1 MKAFQPKVT
10 AAIDFGTHGSG
21 FGWAVVCEGN
31 DDSATRKVLSVD
43 GWQDQPLSYPK
54 NLTALLLDG
63 DGSVSAWGHAA
74 VRKYN
79 LQRGSNG
86 HRLVNGLDM
95 KMSLKPESADRDRS
109 RTVGGAEK
117 LIVEY
122 LRRLYADA
130 VEHIATKGGFAEEEI
145 TWCLTVPA
153 IWDDFARQTMR
164 KAARK
169 AGMPT
174 DEHRF
179 QLCLEPE
186 AAALYAR
193 NKLAGGGID
202 EAGTRL
208 VIVDAG
214 GGTVDITAY
223 EVEQD
228 GRLVELIP
236 PDGDRLGAEYVNTA
250 FREKVLVPR
259 LSSPDRADG
268 CTNLLDLENRV
279 PGLLWHLLQDFER
292 TKVDFDPVQETPSRL
307 PLPTQLYLALD
318 DTERETLASKQDG
331 IAYEFVLSRGEFI
344 SLFDQVIDPI
354 LKLVKKQL
362 DTVLAGAT
370 GPVRLLAVGGFAQSR
385 YFQLRLNELQNDR
398 VKLVIPPAPALAVLY
413 GAVHFAYDPSALR
426 VRRSRYTYGCNIS
439 LPFEKGDPESSKDFD
454 DGGKEFCSNR
464 FKTFVLESEPVE
476 VGSAFTHH
484 FTPLRKAQKSV
495 LFNLYRTPERKPRYI
510 DERGSVPIGKLEI
523 KLPPSLR
530 HLPTEDRCIELCM
543 KFGGTEIT
551 AAARILATDETLE
564 TRVEFEP
571 RW

>member
-63 DGSVSAWGHAA
+63 DGSVCAWGHAA

-79 LQRGSNG
+79 LQSGSNG

-95 KMSLKPESADRDRS
+95 KMSLKPGNADRDMG

-130 VEHIATKGGFAEEEI
+130 VEHIATKGGFTEEEI
-145 TWCLTVPA
+145 AWCLTVPA

-164 KAARK
+164 KAAHK

-228 GRLVELIP
+228 GRLVELVP

-268 CTNLLDLENRV
+268 CTNLLDLESRV
-279 PGLLWHLLQDFER
+279 PGMLWHLLQNFER
-292 TKVDFDPVQETPSRL
+292 TKVDFDPAQGTPSRL

-331 IAYEFVLSRGEFI
+331 IAYEFVLSREEFI
-344 SLFDQVIDPI
+344 SLFDQVIEPI
-354 LKLVKKQL
+354 LRLVKKQL
-362 DTVLAGAT
+362 DTVLAGAA

-398 VKLVIPPAPALAVLY
+398 VKLVVPPAPALAVLY

-426 VRRSRYTYGCNIS
+426 VRRSRYTYGCS
-439 LPFEKGDPESSKDFD
+439 TSMPFEKGDPETSKGSD
-454 DGGKEFCSNR
+454 DGGKEFCTNR
-464 FKTFVLESEPVE
+464 FRTFVLESEPVE
-476 VGSAFTHH
+476 VGSAITHH

-495 LFNLYRTPERKPRYI
+495 RFSLYRTPERNPRYI
-510 DERGSVPIGKLEI
+510 DERGSVPIG
-523 KLPPSLR
+523 SVR
-530 HLPTEDRCIELCM
+530 
-543 KFGGTEIT
+543 
-551 AAARILATDETLE
+551 
-564 TRVEFEP
+564 
-571 RW
+571 